1 MNKKQFLEILFLFI
15 TSLIICKCI
24 FTYIEPHAYINIQ
37 GESTDYADNS
47 HLCEASTSNFL
58 IGCHI
63 HGTNIERGDIGDYN
77 VNTLNGNCIGG
88 SRDGQNI
95 SEGDCIEGGGTWTRG
110 TARAQRGHNS
120 DCQGNWSGCNSNC
133 ERTYQVTSPQ
143 SGGGRQCPSSDTAP
157 PCAEN
162 EDDCPPN
169 INCWG
174 FWSDCDIN
182 CSRQWTTLVEQSGRG
197 IGCPSEHPP
206 CNPGDGMCPSTNSDC
221 QGSWSDCTSTCERIF
236 TQTQEQQGNG
246 QECPISPPCNPGDD
260 QCPLQIDCVLE
271 SESDARARCPAE
283 CGPVT
288 QTVTTEASGG
298 GAECGSRT
306 SYDCGPGDGA
316 CIPTTPCVLESES
329 DARARCDT
337 ACGNIIQRII
347 TPASGPNPP
356 ACNQATYECREG
368 IDGQCGA
375 SVDIACVPETEE
387 EACTRATLGWSAHN
401 NSSCRVGSVTQQ
413 ARYEDLGPAGHVQYG
428 VCRGEGGEL
437 ISGDVGVNST
447 NCTMGNPDNTWISCP
462 ALENPETYNCMSDDS
477 CGRWWWGEM
486 GSDGRGESCDVVC
499 DRNCANDGVG
509 GATGCSGCTDGD
521 WGISNQTDFE
531 NTAPNILG
539 GRQQPICQSYHE
551 MTSNYSGVPTMQQ
564 TTGSSGNMCYWATYN
579 ENTGPRET
587 KCSKSGWQHRRLCK
601 CT

>member
-298 GAECGSRT
+298 GACAPV
-306 SYDCGPGDGA
+306 SYDCQPGDGA
-316 CIPTTPCVLESES
+316 CP
-329 DARARCDT
+329 A
-337 ACGNIIQRII
+337 
-347 TPASGPNPP
+347 TPAY
-356 ACNQATYECREG
+356 T
-368 IDGQCGA
+368 GA
-375 SVDIACVPETEE
+375 I
-387 EACTRATLGWSAHN
+387 
-401 NSSCRVGSVTQQ
+401 
-413 ARYEDLGPAGHVQYG
+413 
-428 VCRGEGGEL
+428 
-437 ISGDVGVNST
+437 
-447 NCTMGNPDNTWISCP
+447 
-462 ALENPETYNCMSDDS
+462 
-477 CGRWWWGEM
+477 
-486 GSDGRGESCDVVC
+486 GSDGQRYVWHRGEFDE
-499 DRNCANDGVG
+499 NCATVCARQDPPKTCSPGPNNNADGPEWPRTWQDIRDLLEKIDGGEHSADAAKCTADAPFVLILNDR
-509 GATGCSGCTDGD
+509 APYDSFANNT
-521 WGISNQTDFE
+521 GISVWP
-531 NTAPNILG
+531 A
-539 GRQQPICQSYHE
+539 
-551 MTSNYSGVPTMQQ
+551 MTSDDGHSPGCGRVLYAPWPNNAAAAAGHCSAAY
-564 TTGSSGNMCYWATYN
+564 GNTRNFC
-579 ENTGPRET
+579 
-587 KCSKSGWQHRRLCK
+587 QCK
-601 CT
+601 V